1 MRKITGV
8 LIADGKATVTE
19 VDDDLDAYYKLLD
32 CEMIDIVTRRIGG
45 KYYDIICDEEGL
57 FKDDP
62 AVGMVNEFDGRV
74 MLVGRLFICQH
85 DGRGNQKSLSQ
96 TEIADV
102 KELFVHGVLWGDY

>member
-8 LIADGKATVTE
+8 LVADGKATVVD

-32 CEMIDIVTRRIGG
+32 CELIDIVTRRIGG

-62 AVGMVNEFDGRV
+62 AVGMVNEFDGKV
-74 MLVGRLFICQH
+74 MIVGRLFICQH

-96 TEIADV
+96 TEIDDV
-102 KELFVHGVLWGDY
+102 LELFVHGVLWGDY

>member
-8 LIADGKATVTE
+8 LIADGQATVTE

-32 CEMIDIVTRRIGG
+32 CEIIDIVTRQIGG
-45 KYYDIICDEEGL
+45 KYFDVICDEEGL

-62 AVGMVNEFDGRV
+62 AVGMINQHDGHL

-96 TEIADV
+96 TEID
-102 KELFVHGVLWGDY
+102 KVLGSFRLGAVWGDY